1 MNVVAKRALSS
12 ALALGLAAPFAVSAN
27 NGMFLIGYGA
37 KSRGMGGV
45 GIAYGQD
52 GLAAGANPAS
62 MIQVEDGRFDIGGEL
77 FRPPRAVSHQ
87 GDTIGTFKEESDE
100 NLFLIPSMGGI
111 SRVSKDFVWGV
122 AVIGAG
128 LGTSYKQT
136 PPTPCPSTYFFNVSC
151 GASSPVG
158 ISLMQMQILPSAAFR
173 VNENNTIGVSIA
185 MAIQT
190 FKAYGLESFVDLGF
204 TTTNEGLTN
213 NGADWSYGLGWRLGW
228 LGQYLNQRLSLG
240 LNYSA
245 RVSMSRFEEYD
256 GLFAEHG
263 KFDIPESYGAGIAFK
278 VTNKTDVAFDVMQIS
293 YSDVASIGNPG
304 PNAFNPTDFNPLC
317 PGLDTPECKLGGSL
331 GLGFGWTDQTVY
343 KLGISHKLNERHT
356 IRVGWNHGK
365 APVPE
370 DQVLF
375 NMLAPGVVEDT
386 VTLGYTYVTNKDW
399 LTSFFGGK
407 QGEVTLNYTHGFE
420 NTLKGQTM
428 FYPGGSG
435 APQDGSTNAAIS
447 LEIDTL
453 GISYG
458 IKF

>member
-1 MNVVAKRALSS
+1 MKFLSKRVLLS
-12 ALALGLAAPFAVSAN
+12 ALAIILVSPFAASAN

-62 MIQVEDGRFDIGGEL
+62 MMQVEDSRFDIGGEL
-77 FRPPRAVSHQ
+77 FFPDRAVSHV
-87 GDTIGTFKEESDE
+87 GTTIGNFAEESDE
-100 NLFLIPSMGGI
+100 NIFLIPSMGGI

-122 AVIGAG
+122 AVVGAG

-136 PPTPCPSTYFFNVSC
+136 PPTPCPSNYFFNISC
-151 GASSPVG
+151 GATSPVG
-158 ISLMQMQILPSAAFR
+158 VSLMQMQILPSAAFK
-173 VNENNTIGVSIA
+173 VSEHNTIGVSIA
-185 MAIQT
+185 LAAQT
-190 FKAYGLESFVDLGF
+190 FKAYGLQSFGVLGF
-204 TTTNEGLTN
+204 SSTTEGLTN
-213 NGADWSYGLGWRLGW
+213 NGADWSYGLGWRAGW
-228 LGQYLNQRLSLG
+228 LGQYMDQRLSLG

-245 RVSMSRFEEYD
+245 RVNMSRFTKYE
-256 GLFAEHG
+256 GLFAEQG
-263 KFDIPESYGAGIAFK
+263 KFDIPESYGAGLAFK
-278 VTNKTDVAFDVMQIS
+278 LSDKTDVAFDVMQIS

-304 PNAFNPTDFNPLC
+304 PNAFDSTDFNPLC
-317 PGLDTPECKLGGSL
+317 PGVDPPECKLGGSL

-343 KLGISHKLNERHT
+343 KLGFNHKLNDSHT
-356 IRVGWNHGK
+356 VRVGWNHAK
-365 APVPE
+365 APIPP

-386 VTLGYTYVTNKDW
+386 LTLGYTYVTDKHA
-399 LTSFFGGK
+399 
-407 QGEVTLNYTHGFE
+407 EITLNYTHGFE

-435 APQDGSTNAAIS
+435 APRDGSTNAAIA
-447 LEIDTL
+447 LVIDTI

>member
-1 MNVVAKRALSS
+1 MKFLSKRVLLS
-12 ALALGLAAPFAVSAN
+12 ALAIIFGSPFVASAN

-62 MIQVEDGRFDIGGEL
+62 MMQVEDSRFDIGGEL
-77 FRPPRAVSHQ
+77 FFPDRAVSH
-87 GDTIGTFKEESDE
+87 IGGTLGNFQEESDQ
-100 NLFLIPSMGGI
+100 NVFLIPSMGGI

-122 AVIGAG
+122 AVVGAG

-151 GASSPVG
+151 GATSPVG
-158 ISLMQMQILPSAAFR
+158 VSLMQMQILPSAAFKFS
-173 VNENNTIGVSIA
+173 EHNTIGVSVA
-185 MAIQT
+185 LAAQT
-190 FKAYGLESFVDLGF
+190 FKAYGLESFGSLGF
-204 TTTNEGLTN
+204 SNSSTNLTN

-228 LGQYLNQRLSLG
+228 LGQFMDNRLSLG

-245 RVSMSRFEEYD
+245 RVTMSQFTKYE
-256 GLFAEHG
+256 GLFAEQG
-263 KFDIPESYGAGIAFK
+263 RFDIPESYGAGLAFK
-278 VTNKTDVAFDVMQIS
+278 MSDKTDIAFDVMQIS

-304 PNAFNPTDFNPLC
+304 PDASNPAHFYPLC
-317 PGLDTPECKLGGSL
+317 PGADVTQCYLGGSL

-343 KLGISHKLNERHT
+343 KLGINHKLNDRHT
-356 IRVGWNHGK
+356 VRVGWNHGK
-365 APVPE
+365 SPIPA

-386 VTLGYTYVTNKDW
+386 LTLGYTYVTDNHA
-399 LTSFFGGK
+399 
-407 QGEVTLNYTHGFE
+407 EITLNYNHGFE
-420 NTLKGQTM
+420 NIVKGPTV
-428 FYPGGSG
+428 FYPGGT
-435 APQDGSTNAAIS
+435 APPGGTDTAIG
-447 LEIDTL
+447 LVIDTI